1 MVARERQGGW
11 TTIREVE
18 EVDEL
23 GRVDGKSFVRFSVG
37 IVAKKAYRGRKG
49 RIRGIKEKIG
59 AFNSRVVER
68 RIERKKPGRQLAC
81 TSCDVQRKEG
91 ERGKEEGMVRGVNV
105 TTRVELQG
113 G

>member
-1 MVARERQGGW
+1 MSWVVSMENRSFFGWNRGEEGVSRAERIG
-11 TTIREVE
+11 
-18 EVDEL
+18 
-23 GRVDGKSFVRFSVG
+23 
-37 IVAKKAYRGRKG
+37 
-49 RIRGIKEKIG
+49 GIKEKIG

-91 ERGKEEGMVRGVNV
+91 ERGKEEEEEGMVRGVNV